1 MAKDICIDLKY
12 LLATMRRL
20 LEVPSPAGDAGRASR
35 ECERLIH
42 ELNLPNAQV
51 SWTRKG
57 DLIVR
62 IAGERDDHPRGITTH
77 IDTLGAVVSRI
88 YPNGRLQLAQIGSS
102 FWRAYENENVTVETS
117 DGATVRGTVLMR
129 DISYHAN
136 LDDASIDALPCSST
150 TLEVRLDAITSCPE
164 ETRALGIEVGDYVH
178 FDTRYEEANGFIKSR
193 FLDDKACV
201 ACALAALRGIQASGQ
216 RLAQRLTLHLGTY
229 EEVLHGGGTVP
240 NEVEELLAVDVAPVG
255 EALRSCEQAVS
266 LCILDKD
273 GPYDR
278 QFSLKLQRLAQ
289 REGIDL
295 RPAIFPRYSS
305 DAKAFW
311 LTGGDA
317 RCALIGPGVHATHA
331 YERTHIKALE
341 QTAQMIAAYLLSPHQ
356 A

>member
-273 GPYDR
+273 GPGAARGHRPAPGDFSALFERR
-278 QFSLKLQRLAQ
+278 QGLLAH
-289 REGIDL
+289 RRRRAL
-295 RPAIFPRYSS
+295 RPDRAGRPRHPRLRAHPYQGAGANRA
-305 DAKAFW
+305 DDRGAP
-311 LTGGDA
+311 D
-317 RCALIGPGVHATHA
+317 
-331 YERTHIKALE
+331 
-341 QTAQMIAAYLLSPHQ
+341 IAARKLRRGR
-356 A
+356 

>member
-1 MAKDICIDLKY
+1 MPNDICIDLKY
-12 LLATMRRL
+12 LRATMRRL
-20 LEVPSPAGDAGRASR
+20 LEIPSPSGDTRRASQ
-35 ECERLIH
+35 ECHSIAH
-42 ELNLPNAQV
+42 ELELPSLQP

-57 DLIVR
+57 DLVLR
-62 IAGERDDHPRGITTH
+62 LPGQNDDHPRGITAH
-77 IDTLGAVVSRI
+77 VDTLGAVVSRI

-102 FWRAYENENVTVETS
+102 FWSAYENENVTVETS
-117 DGATVRGTVLMR
+117 DGTKIRGTVLMR

-136 LDDASIDALPCSST
+136 LDDASIDALHCSAV
-150 TLEVRLDAITSCPE
+150 TLEVRLDAITESPD

-193 FLDDKACV
+193 FLDDKACI
-201 ACALAALRGIQASGQ
+201 ACTFAALQAIQASE
-216 RLAQRLTLHLGTY
+216 RKLAQRLTFHIGTY

-240 NEVEELLAVDVAPVG
+240 NEIEELLAVDVAPVG
-255 EALRSCEQAVS
+255 EALRSSEQAVS

-317 RCALIGPGVHATHA
+317 RVALIGPGVHATHA
-331 YERTHIKALE
+331 YERTHIRALE
-341 QTAQMIAAYLLSPHQ
+341 QTAQMIAAYLTSPHEE
-356 A
+356 

>member
-1 MAKDICIDLKY
+1 MPNDICIDLKY
-12 LLATMRRL
+12 LLKTMRRL
-20 LEVPSPAGDAGRASR
+20 LETPSPAGDTGRASR
-35 ECERLIH
+35 ECKLLVH
-42 ELNLPNAQV
+42 ELNLPNPQI

-62 IAGERDDHPRGITTH
+62 IAGERDDHPRGITAH
-77 IDTLGAVVSRI
+77 VDTLGAVVSRI

-102 FWRAYENENVTVETS
+102 FWSAYENENVTIETS
-117 DGATVRGTVLMR
+117 DGTTIRGTVLMR

-136 LDDASIDALPCSST
+136 LDDASIDAQHCNST
-150 TLEVRLDAITSCPE
+150 TLEVRLDAITSSPE
-164 ETRALGIEVGDYVH
+164 ETRVLGIEVGDYVH
-178 FDTRYEEANGFIKSR
+178 FDTRYEEVNGFIKSR
-193 FLDDKACV
+193 FLDDKACI
-201 ACALAALRGIQASGQ
+201 ACTLAALKAIEASGQ
-216 RLAQRLTLHLGTY
+216 KLAQRLTLHFGTY
-229 EEVLHGGGTVP
+229 EEVLHGGGTIP
-240 NEVEELLAVDVAPVG
+240 NEIEELLAVDVAPVG
-255 EALRSCEQAVS
+255 EALRSSEQAVS

-289 REGIDL
+289 RQGIDL
-295 RPAIFPRYSS
+295 RPSIFPRYSS

-317 RCALIGPGVHATHA
+317 SVALIGPGVHATHA

-341 QTAQMIAAYLLSPHQ
+341 QTAQMIAAYLTSQHE